1 MEASIL
7 NSLLDFGTV
16 WYFLLSRLSLST
28 AISMLYESNSAKLLT
43 NRFVCRLVCRLVCE
57 FSLNPMVRENFQ
69 TLLSLRTNKL
79 EMYAPFNF
87 RTLELRCLIFHL

>member
-1 MEASIL
+1 METSIL

-43 NRFVCRLVCRLVCE
+43 NRFVCRLVCE

-79 EMYAPFNF
+79 QMYAPFNF